1 MLKGQCQLPGQVLW
15 ALWHS
20 RAHEERR
27 LLGFAVRGHIL
38 IVCALCCRLSPV
50 FVERVSIRDALGGT
64 DGLQRGGFKSLL
76 DPVELV
82 EPTFQVRCKY
92 Q

>member
-1 MLKGQCQLPGQVLW
+1 M
-15 ALWHS
+15 
-20 RAHEERR
+20 
-27 LLGFAVRGHIL
+27 RGRNL
-38 IVCALCCRLSPV
+38 TACALRCRLSPV

-82 EPTFQVRCKY
+82 EPTFQVGSDISVHAAKQRSMSAEKVGTAQRC
-92 Q
+92 QLNQLGRS